1 MPQVAEFPYSGE
13 VWASVEQAY
22 QGSKFPPGSRDR
34 ARLLATRPRQGETG
48 AAHGMRQDLTLS
60 IIFPVA

>member
-48 AAHGMRQDLTLS
+48 AAHGMR
-60 IIFPVA
+60 